1 MPWTRLGN
9 QCWAVIR
16 EWRHTPEDYHGGAYN
31 PTVIMAVLTTQGYHG
46 DAYNPMV
53 IMVVLATQFLH
64 NHVHENLEKL
74 KNGS

>member
-1 MPWTRLGN
+1 
-9 QCWAVIR
+9 
-16 EWRHTPEDYHGGAYN
+16 
-31 PTVIMAVLTTQGYHG
+31 MAVLTTQGYHG